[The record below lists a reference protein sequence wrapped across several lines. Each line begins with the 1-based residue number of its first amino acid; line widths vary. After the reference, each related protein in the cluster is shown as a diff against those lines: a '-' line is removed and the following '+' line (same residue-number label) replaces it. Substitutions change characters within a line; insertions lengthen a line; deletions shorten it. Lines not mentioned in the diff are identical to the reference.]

1 MLTSN
6 IVNLSNSF
14 VSTLD
19 HLPCDVVRS
28 LWLIQFLSLRVDQY
42 MNQLDR
48 LLKDS
53 DLNDPE
59 VVEKVVRFRNLACK
73 YSKEVVAESQHL
85 KDKLDNHQDYL
96 INDSLCMERLK
107 QLKINEQ
114 NNTRASFEQFKKQF
128 LKEHGLREGDVH
140 PKTQHPVDKRESLKI
155 HISLPKQKFKSTT
168 ATKTNRKVQNGKQ
181 KSKVAKPSKRIIAS
195 PPTLPS
201 PIPPPTP
208 PAEDV
213 YCLCRGPG
221 LGKMVACDN
230 PGCKYEWFHYKCV
243 NLTRAPEGKWIC
255 PECSAVRLRKKK
267 RRGKRW

>member
-1 MLTSN
+1 M
-6 IVNLSNSF
+6 
-14 VSTLD
+14 STLD

-28 LWLIQFLSLRVDQY
+28 LWLIQFLNLRVDQY
-42 MNQLDR
+42 MNQLDHI
-48 LLKDS
+48 LKDS
-53 DLNDPE
+53 DLNDPQ
-59 VVEKVVRFRNLACK
+59 VLAKIVSIRNLASK
-73 YSKEVVAESQHL
+73 YSKEIVAESQHL

-96 INDSLCMERLK
+96 NSDSLCMERLK

-128 LKEHGLREGDVH
+128 LKEHGLKRGDLH
-140 PKTQHPVDKRESLKI
+140 PNTLPVENRDAIKI
-155 HISLPKQKFKSTT
+155 HISLPKQNRKSIN
-168 ATKTNRKVQNGKQ
+168 ATKTKRKVQNGKQ
-181 KSKVAKPSKRIIAS
+181 KSKVVKPSKKIIIT
-195 PPTLPS
+195 PPALPS
-201 PIPPPTP
+201 PIPAPSP

-243 NLTRAPEGKWIC
+243 NLTRAPEGKWFC
-255 PECSAVRLRKKK
+255 PECSVVRLRKKK